1 MIIATLE
8 TLYMV
13 FISFILSL
21 FLGVPV
27 GILLYISKKGGIY
40 ENKIIHRILDSII
53 VNITRAIPFVILIIL
68 LIPLSRLIV
77 GKSYGTTAFIIPL
90 AIGISPFVARI
101 IYNALSEVDLGL
113 VEAMQ
118 TMGANNFEIIFKC
131 LIPESMPSIVSGMTL
146 TIISLIG
153 YSAIAG
159 IIGGGGLGNLAVVE
173 GFQRGN
179 HALMYKATLVIIL
192 IVEIVQFI
200 GHKITTHI
208 LEKRGKLWKKY
219 Y

>member
-208 LEKRGKLWKKY
+208 LEKRGKL
-219 Y
+219 